1 MKFAVTL
8 VIKSFVILTLQSIGN
23 AQEIEF
29 LNPER
34 KEPIEIDADRSIEWH
49 QEAQAYIA
57 EGNAKA
63 KQGNVIVNADRL
75 SAFYK
80 KLKKGG
86 MKIWRLDANGNVRI
100 VTPDK
105 TAFGKKGVY
114 NVDQG
119 LFILTGKPRLK
130 TKTEHISA
138 KESLEFWEKK
148 SIAIARGH
156 ASATKGDKK
165 LQASVLTAYFEKT
178 KNHNNEIVKVNAQ
191 GNVIVSTPK
200 EVIRGKRG
208 TYYVKTGM
216 IILKG
221 GVKIT
226 RGPDQ
231 LNGDKAEINLK
242 SGVSRLL
249 SGDGKKVRGLFGP
262 KKLRPKLK

>member
-1 MKFAVTL
+1 M
-8 VIKSFVILTLQSIGN
+8 
-23 AQEIEF
+23 
-29 LNPER
+29 
-34 KEPIEIDADRSIEWH
+34 
-49 QEAQAYIA
+49 
-57 EGNAKA
+57 
-63 KQGNVIVNADRL
+63 
-75 SAFYK
+75 
-80 KLKKGG
+80 
-86 MKIWRLDANGNVRI
+86 
-100 VTPDK
+100 
-105 TAFGKKGVY
+105 
-114 NVDQG
+114 
-119 LFILTGKPRLK
+119 FILTGKPRLK

-165 LQASVLTAYFEKT
+165 LQANVLTAYFEKT